1 MANLMGDVLLFKK
14 MFFKFIRDR
23 QFHWWSEQHV
33 RPKFICLLLVYSFM
47 QPFSVKVDLSCR
59 VIIT

>member
-1 MANLMGDVLLFKK
+1 MANLLGDVLLFKK

-33 RPKFICLLLVYSFM
+33 GPKFILLIVSLLFYATF
-47 QPFSVKVDLSCR
+47 FS
-59 VIIT
+59 